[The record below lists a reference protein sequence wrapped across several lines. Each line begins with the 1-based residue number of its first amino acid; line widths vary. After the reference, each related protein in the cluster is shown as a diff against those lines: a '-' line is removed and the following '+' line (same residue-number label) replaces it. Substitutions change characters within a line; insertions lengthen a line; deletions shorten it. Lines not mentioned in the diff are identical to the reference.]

1 MSLNNVGTA
10 IHEKTAAGML
20 AGIREAEAAGI
31 PAVWLTTGAG
41 PDALTVFSAAA
52 SVTQRIRMGTAIVPT
67 FPRHPV
73 VIAQQAVDIAS
84 IAPNRFTL
92 GVGPSHA
99 PAIEGKYGIPY
110 VKPLEHLREFVTV
123 VKSLIK
129 GEQVDFDGKR
139 CKAHAKLNHG
149 ADVPVIISALRAG
162 SFELA
167 GKIADGAVTWLCP
180 APYLRDTALPAM
192 DRGAKTAGRKRPRL
206 VAHAF
211 VALTTDAKDLQQGIV
226 ESLAYYPKLKNYQEM
241 FVASGYPEARDG
253 NWSAKMF
260 EAVVLH
266 GDEATCAQKV
276 DAFLKT
282 SGCDELILSVLQ
294 TGADRTASLKKTLT
308 WIGRL

>member
-1 MSLNNVGTA
+1 MSINNVGTA

-20 AGIREAEAAGI
+20 ASIRQAEAAGV

-92 GVGPSHA
+92 GLGPSHA
-99 PAIEGKYGIPY
+99 PAMEGKYGIPY
-110 VKPLEHLREFVTV
+110 VKPLEHLREFVTI
-123 VKSLIK
+123 VKGLVK
-129 GEQVDFDGKR
+129 GDQVDFEGKR

-149 ADVPVIISALRAG
+149 AGVPVIISALRAG

-167 GKIADGAVTWLCP
+167 GEIADGAVTWLCP

-192 DRGAKTAGRKRPRL
+192 ERGAKTARRKRPRL
-206 VAHAF
+206 IAHAF
-211 VALTTDAKDLQQGIV
+211 VALTTDPKALQQGIE
-226 ESLAYYPKLKNYQEM
+226 ESLTYYPKLRNYQEM
-241 FVASGYPEARDG
+241 FVASGHPEARNG
-253 NWSAKMF
+253 GWSDQMV

-266 GDEATCAQKV
+266 GDDAACAKKV
-276 DAFLKT
+276 DAFLET
-282 SGCDELILSVLQ
+282 SGCEELILSVLA
-294 TGADRTASLKKTLT
+294 TGADRAASLQRTLA
-308 WIGRL
+308 WIGKL

>member
-1 MSLNNVGTA
+1 MSINTVGAA

-20 AGIREAEAAGI
+20 AGIRQAEAAGV

-52 SVTQRIRMGTAIVPT
+52 SVTTRIRMGTAIVPT

-84 IAPNRFTL
+84 VAPNRFTL

-110 VKPLEHLREFVTV
+110 VRPLEHLREFVTV
-123 VKSLIK
+123 VKGLVK
-129 GEQVDFDGKR
+129 GDQIDFEGKR

-149 ADVPVIISALRAG
+149 ANVPVIISALRAG
-162 SFELA
+162 SFALA
-167 GKIADGAVTWLCP
+167 GEIADGAVTWLCP

-192 DRGAKTAGRKRPRL
+192 ERGAAAAGRTRPRL

-211 VALTTDAKDLQQGIV
+211 VALTTDAKALLQGIE
-226 ESLAYYPKLKNYQEM
+226 ESLTYYPRLKNYQEM
-241 FVASGYPEARDG
+241 FVASGYPEARNG
-253 NWSAKMF
+253 GWSDKMV

-266 GDEATCAQKV
+266 GDETTCARKV
-276 DAFLKT
+276 DKFLKT
-282 SGCDELILSVLQ
+282 SGCEELILSVLA
-294 TGADRTASLKKTLT
+294 TGADRAASLQKTLT
-308 WIGRL
+308 WIGKL